1 MFEKFGMSPVKKEQ
15 KEKFEKLPD
24 FLHEEN
30 GKIMTTTEGD
40 TDVRGEYE
48 NFLKVTGK
56 SAESLPPF
64 LYRAGSSIIIGLE
77 SGVDVTNSWRNW
89 VKTLKSAKTEEGK

>member
-1 MFEKFGMSPVKKEQ
+1 MFEKFNMPSVKKEQ

-30 GKIMTTTEGD
+30 GKLITTTEGD
-40 TDVRGEYE
+40 TDVKEEYE
-48 NFLKVTGK
+48 NFLKAVGK
-56 SAESLPPF
+56 SANSLPPF
-64 LYRAGSSIIIGLE
+64 LHRTGSSITIGLE

-89 VKTLKSAKTEEGK
+89 IKTLKPSKAEEGK